1 MKRRPSNFASSSTA
15 PFIPT
20 YFRLL
25 NGEGESIGPRVNNV
39 EVGRF
44 STSVEGFFFL
54 PFDFIPDPSFFRLKN
69 FPRSFQGKIWR
80 RISNDECTYVY
91 ICSQNRYTFLS
102 SRIFMNFAR
111 STELQ
116 NDPAQWRISR
126 DAHFEV
132 SRKEFWFC
140 FSREKSCFSYV
151 PTISMII
158 ELEGRQWS
166 SLEDS
171 SRGLRA
177 EHVERTIFPFYF

>member
-1 MKRRPSNFASSSTA
+1 MDQRKFVNRCTMKRRPSNFASSSTA

-80 RISNDECTYVY
+80 RISNDVCIYMQSESIYFSLVAY
-91 ICSQNRYTFLS
+91 FYEF
-102 SRIFMNFAR
+102 R
-111 STELQ
+111 SFHGIAKRSGTVK
-116 NDPAQWRISR
+116 D
-126 DAHFEV
+126 FEGCA
-132 SRKEFWFC
+132 F
-140 FSREKSCFSYV
+140 
-151 PTISMII
+151 
-158 ELEGRQWS
+158 
-166 SLEDS
+166 
-171 SRGLRA
+171 
-177 EHVERTIFPFYF
+177 